1 MGGPKNAGG
10 FAKDF
15 LEKLLADFI
24 LVTVLTDLSLSD
36 LTYLADY
43 TKNAVQSHFL
53 RL

>member
-24 LVTVLTDLSLSD
+24 LVTVLTDLSQI
-36 LTYLADY
+36 ADY